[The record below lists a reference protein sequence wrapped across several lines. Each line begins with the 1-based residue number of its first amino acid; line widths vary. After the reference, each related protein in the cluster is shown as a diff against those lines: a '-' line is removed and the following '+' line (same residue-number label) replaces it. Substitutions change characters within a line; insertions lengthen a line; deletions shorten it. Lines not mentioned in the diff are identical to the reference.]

1 MIGPKT
7 ILVFVLALLL
17 ASGSGFFYG
26 KHVESV
32 ERDADL
38 LQDAQVAYDLY
49 VAETKR
55 SQALGKQLT
64 EAQNANVALAS
75 QLAKRFS
82 EASTAPAPA
91 GSCVNDKQLRIIQ
104 DAFRGPAV
112 DSTGGKPRSMPSD

>member
-7 ILVFVLALLL
+7 ILVFVLAVAI

-32 ERDADL
+32 ERDAEL
-38 LQDAQVAYDLY
+38 LQDAQVAHDMY
-49 VAETKR
+49 VAETRR
-55 SQALGKQLT
+55 SQALGRKLT

-82 EASTAPAPA
+82 EASGAPAPA
-91 GSCVNDKQLRIIQ
+91 GSCVNDEQLRVLQ
-104 DAFRGPAV
+104 DAFRGP
-112 DSTGGKPRSMPSD
+112 TGDGSRRRP